1 MKLLKE
7 PWFKIGGGQ
16 MNVDYIYTE
25 ANNCQDCYKCIREC
39 PVKAIKMEDLSA
51 SIISKNCIYCG
62 HCVSVCPVGAKQV
75 KEDVSLVKYLLQH
88 HKQVIVSLAPSW
100 VAEFPEYNREEMI
113 RLLGGLGFARVS
125 ETALGAEIVSRQVVK
140 EMSGSAPGVAISPC
154 CPASLELILKYF
166 PQYSG
171 NILKVDT
178 PMLAHGKYLREYY
191 GKDIKVVFIGP
202 CIAKKKESDSN
213 PGVVDAVITFKRLRA
228 WFEEEGLTGDSLS
241 NVSVTGDE
249 HFVFEPVEA
258 GRGILYP
265 ITGGMIAG
273 VKNKTKQQNV
283 AFMSFSGVNIISSV
297 LNDLPSLEKQG
308 PVFLELMS
316 CTEGCIDGPGVTNA
330 DSVAVKRARVLA
342 SHSNTKLSSE
352 NPIVHAGLFNAYD
365 YTNPVQPSVYT
376 ESEISE
382 TLHSI
387 GKQNKEDELNCGGC
401 GYECCRDFAKA
412 VLDGNAER
420 TMCVSYMRRVA
431 QDKATVLLQRMPYGV
446 VIVDK
451 KMRILESNRVFAEMA
466 GEDVLL
472 AEEAR
477 PGLEGADLTKVIPF
491 HHYFQNLFD
500 SGETV
505 LEKDVKTGSQLFHLS
520 IFTLDGRNQLCGI
533 LHNLRTPELNREEI
547 VKRTRKVVRENLET
561 VQKIAFHLG
570 ENASNM
576 ETLLN
581 SIVDIQ
587 NDNGED

>member
-1 MKLLKE
+1 
-7 PWFKIGGGQ
+7 

-25 ANNCQDCYKCIREC
+25 KNNCQDCYKCIREC
-39 PVKAIKMEDLSA
+39 PVKAIKMEDQSA
-51 SIISKNCIYCG
+51 SIIPENCIYCG

-75 KEDVSLVKYLLQH
+75 KEDVSLVKYLLKQ

-100 VAEFPEYNREEMI
+100 VAEFPEYDKQEMI
-113 RLLGGLGFARVS
+113 GLLRGLGFARVS
-125 ETALGAEIVSRQVVK
+125 ETALGAEIVSRQVMK
-140 EMSGSAPGVAISPC
+140 EMAESETGVGISPC
-154 CPASLELILKYF
+154 CPASIELILKYY

-202 CIAKKKESDSN
+202 CIAKKKESDYT
-213 PGVVDAVITFKRLRA
+213 PGVVDAVITFKRLRF
-228 WFEEEGLTGDSLS
+228 WLEEEGLTGNTRPGVDLPGEG
-241 NVSVTGDE
+241 NKL
-249 HFVFEPVEA
+249 FEPAEA
-258 GRGILYP
+258 GQGGLYP

-273 VKNKTKQQNV
+273 VKSNTQQQKISY
-283 AFMSFSGVNIISSV
+283 MSFSGVSTISSV
-297 LNDLPSLEKQG
+297 LNDLPSLEKHG

-316 CTEGCIDGPGVTNA
+316 CTEGCIDGPGVSNT

-342 SHSNTKLSSE
+342 GQNSPAISPSYPL
-352 NPIVHAGLFNAYD
+352 VQAGIFNAYD
-365 YTNPVQPSVYT
+365 YGSPVKQRVYT

-382 TLHSI
+382 TLKSI

-401 GYECCRDFAKA
+401 GYECCRDFARA
-412 VLDGNAER
+412 VMDGNAER

-431 QDKATVLLQRMPYGV
+431 QDKASVLLQRMPYGV

-451 KMRILESNRVFAEMA
+451 KMRILESNRLFAEMA
-466 GEDVLL
+466 GEEVRL
-472 AEEAR
+472 AEEVR
-477 PGLEGADLTKVIPF
+477 PGLVGADLAKIIPF
-491 HHYFQNLFD
+491 HDYFQNLLD
-500 SGETV
+500 SGESM
-505 LEKDVKTGSQLFHLS
+505 LEKDVKTGPHLFHLS

-587 NDNGED
+587 DDYEQD

>member
-1 MKLLKE
+1 
-7 PWFKIGGGQ
+7 
-16 MNVDYIYTE
+16 MNTDYIYTE
-25 ANNCQDCYKCIREC
+25 KNNCQDCYKCIREC
-39 PVKAIKMEDLSA
+39 PVKAIKMEDQSA
-51 SIISKNCIYCG
+51 SIMSENCIYCG

-75 KEDVSLVKYLLQH
+75 KEDVSLVKYLLKH

-100 VAEFPEYNREEMI
+100 VAEFPEYGKGEMI
-113 RLLGGLGFARVS
+113 RLLRGLGFTRVS
-125 ETALGAEIVSRQVVK
+125 ETALGAEIVSRQVAK
-140 EMSGSAPGVAISPC
+140 EMSGSTPGVAISPC
-154 CPASLELILKYF
+154 CPASNEMILKYF

-178 PMLAHGKYLREYY
+178 PMLAHGKYLREHY

-213 PGVVDAVITFKRLRA
+213 PGVVDAVITFNRLRA
-228 WFEEEGLTGDSLS
+228 WLEEEGLTGDVRPGNQYS
-241 NVSVTGDE
+241 GDE
-249 HFVFEPVEA
+249 QSVFEPIEA
-258 GRGILYP
+258 AQGSLYP

-273 VKNKTKQQNV
+273 VKNKATQQNIS
-283 AFMSFSGVNIISSV
+283 FMSFSGSSTINSV
-297 LNDLPSLEKQG
+297 LDDLPSLEKHA

-316 CTEGCIDGPGVTNA
+316 CTEGCINGPGVGNS

-342 SHSNTKLSSE
+342 SHSSAAIPSSYPE
-352 NPIVHAGLFNAYD
+352 VRAGLFNAYD
-365 YTNPVQPSVYT
+365 YTQAILPSVYT

-382 TLHSI
+382 TLLSI

-401 GYECCRDFAKA
+401 GYERCRDFARA

-420 TMCVSYMRRVA
+420 KMCVSYMRRVA

-451 KMRILESNRVFAEMA
+451 NMRILESNRVFAELA
-466 GEDVLL
+466 GEDALL

-477 PGLEGADLTKVIPF
+477 PGLEGADLSKIIPF

-505 LEKDVKTGSQLFHLS
+505 LEKDIKTDSRLFHLS

-587 NDNGED
+587 DDHDEE

>member
-1 MKLLKE
+1 
-7 PWFKIGGGQ
+7 

-25 ANNCQDCYKCIREC
+25 KNNCQDCYKCIREC
-39 PVKAIKMEDLSA
+39 PVKAIRMEDQSA
-51 SIISKNCIYCG
+51 SIISDNCIYCG

-75 KEDVSLVKYLLQH
+75 KEDVSLVKYMLKN
-88 HKQVIVSLAPSW
+88 HKQLIVSLAPSW
-100 VAEFPEYNREEMI
+100 VAEFPEYDKEEMI
-113 RLLGGLGFARVS
+113 RLLKRLGFGRVS

-154 CPASLELILKYF
+154 CPASLELIMKYF
-166 PQYSG
+166 PQYSE

-228 WFEEEGLTGDSLS
+228 WFEEEGLTGDVLP
-241 NVSVTGDE
+241 GGPDE
-249 HFVFEPVEA
+249 NEQGIFEPVEA
-258 GRGILYP
+258 CKGGLYP
-265 ITGGMIAG
+265 ISGGMIAG
-273 VKNKTKQQNV
+273 IKSRTQQQKL
-283 AFMSFSGVNIISSV
+283 AYMSFSGVSTISSV
-297 LNDLPSLEKQG
+297 LSDLHSLEKHA

-316 CTEGCIDGPGVTNA
+316 CTEGCINGPGGANI

-342 SHSNTKLSSE
+342 SHSRAAISPSY
-352 NPIVHAGLFNAYD
+352 PAVQAGLFNAYE
-365 YTNPVQPSVYT
+365 YTDPVALGNYT
-376 ESEISE
+376 ESELSE
-382 TLHSI
+382 TLLSI

-412 VLDGNAER
+412 VLGGNAER

-451 KMRILESNRVFAEMA
+451 KMRILESNRIFAELA
-466 GEDVLL
+466 GEDALL
-472 AEEAR
+472 AEDAK
-477 PGLEGADLTKVIPF
+477 PGLEGADLTKLIPF
-491 HHYFQNLFD
+491 HHYFQNLID
-500 SGETV
+500 SGETM

-587 NDNGED
+587 DDHEED